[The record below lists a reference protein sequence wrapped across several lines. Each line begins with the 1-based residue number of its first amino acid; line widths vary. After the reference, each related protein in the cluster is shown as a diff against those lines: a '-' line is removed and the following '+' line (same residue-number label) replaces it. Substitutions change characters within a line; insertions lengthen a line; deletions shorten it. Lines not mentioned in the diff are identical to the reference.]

1 MSLDPTK
8 EEKEI
13 QDIVHELSK
22 DIEKDRDFAKKV
34 QKVLILGLAGALIA
48 GLITLVSYLLYLNFS
63 VSRLETEVKEKD
75 KSLQE
80 MEQSLSSLMYQEQ
93 LREELSLA
101 EDSEADSYFKKQ
113 VEDNINYLKEATVGY
128 KGRNI
133 LRGNESYPEIA
144 LTFDLAT
151 GEELP
156 TLLQYIK
163 NYNIKVT
170 VFLSNE
176 RPSDV
181 SGSFFIRQN
190 LDIIKKMAKTDQVEF
205 GNHTWSHFN
214 YFRSVTETSQRK
226 RTVLEYLSK
235 QVLDLPRMAE
245 ELKRVEDIYSA
256 LTKRELTK
264 YYRLPYGAINQLI
277 LDSHAAVGY
286 TDHIMWSRN
295 TKGSLDLPDYI
306 HRPFL
311 YKLGKGGKKEVVKNP
326 HYKTSRETL
335 DYLDR
340 WESSDPH
347 GMNGAIILMHL
358 GGPRKFDKLIYIL
371 PEFIEKMTQKGYRF
385 VTLSEVLN
393 DTKD

>member
-1 MSLDPTK
+1 MPLDPTQ

-13 QDIVHELSK
+13 QDIVHELSV
-22 DIEKDRDFAKKV
+22 DIEKDRNFARKLKR
-34 QKVLILGLAGALIA
+34 VLFISFIVIISSGFFFLI
-48 GLITLVSYLLYLNFS
+48 SYLLYLNFS
-63 VSRLETEVKEKD
+63 VSKLQTEVKQKEKNI
-75 KSLQE
+75 QE
-80 MEQSLSSLMYQEQ
+80 MEESLYSLMYQEQ
-93 LREELSLA
+93 LREEQFLPLDT
-101 EDSEADSYFKKQ
+101 DSDEYFTKQ
-113 VEDNINYLKEATVGY
+113 VSDNIAFLKEASKNK

-133 LRGNESYPEIA
+133 LRGNEKQKEIS

-151 GEELP
+151 GEELA

-163 NYNIKVT
+163 EYDVRVT

-176 RPSDV
+176 RPSDT

-190 LDIIKKMAKTDQVEF
+190 LDNIKKMAKTGRVEF
-205 GNHTWSHFN
+205 ANHTWSHFN
-214 YFRSVTETSQRK
+214 YARSVSETSQKK

-245 ELKRVEDIYSA
+245 ELKRVEDIFSA
-256 LTKRELTK
+256 LTKQELTK

-277 LDSHAAVGY
+277 LDAHAVIGY

-295 TKGSLDLPDYI
+295 NRGSLDLPDYI
-306 HRPFL
+306 HKPFL
-311 YKLGKGGKKEVVKNP
+311 YKVQGGKKQVVKNP
-326 HYKTSRETL
+326 YYKTSQETL
-335 DYLDR
+335 DYLDS
-340 WESSDPH
+340 WEASDPN

-371 PEFIEKMTQKGYRF
+371 PEFISRMQKKGYKF

-393 DTKD
+393 EERD